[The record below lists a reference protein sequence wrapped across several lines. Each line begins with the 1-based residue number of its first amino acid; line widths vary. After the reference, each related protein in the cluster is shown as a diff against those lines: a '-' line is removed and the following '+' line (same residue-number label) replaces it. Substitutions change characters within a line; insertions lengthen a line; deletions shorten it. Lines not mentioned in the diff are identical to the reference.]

1 LAKGKYR
8 PYGSGGDAARR
19 NRLIAIALMVVIAGM
34 VVLIQVRK
42 KKAAVVP
49 TTEEIPAVSLSEIK
63 PVPAEAAD
71 EPALEMPGPSNPASA
86 AAPAPG
92 PAVSDASPQAKSPE
106 PVSAT
111 GTGTTGTAEQAAAE
125 AQAAASPEVRTLIE
139 KAVEARKAGN
149 IIAARDSLNEA
160 LKMPMS
166 EVLRDEIKRQLAL
179 LSGRWL
185 FSREVLDGD
194 TLTEWYQVQTG
205 DLLVKIANTYKVPY
219 EILMEI
225 NGIRKAEGLQAG
237 QKIKVIRGPFHAV
250 ISRKRFTMDLYLQNQ
265 YVKTYK
271 VGLGMPGRETPT
283 GLWRVKPNDKLI
295 QPPWTDPDTGRRYVA
310 TDPDYP
316 LGSRWIG
323 LEGLEGQAKG
333 RTGFAIHGTKEPETI
348 GTQSSR
354 GCIRLFN
361 GDVIEVYNLLF
372 AGQSLVRVED

>member
-1 LAKGKYR
+1 MAKGKYR
-8 PYGSGGDAARR
+8 PYGSGMDAARR

-34 VVLIQVRK
+34 VVLIQMRK
-42 KKAAVVP
+42 KKASVVSP
-49 TTEEIPAVSLSEIK
+49 TEEIPTVSLSEIK
-63 PVPAEAAD
+63 PAPAEAAD
-71 EPALEMPGPSNPASA
+71 EPALEMPGPSSSA
-86 AAPAPG
+86 PAAPAPG
-92 PAVSDASPQAKSPE
+92 PAVSVSFPQAKSPA
-106 PVSAT
+106 PVSAA
-111 GTGTTGTAEQAAAE
+111 GPTGTAEQAAAE
-125 AQAAASPEVRTLIE
+125 AQASASPEVRTLIE

-179 LSGRWL
+179 LSVRWL
-185 FSREVLDGD
+185 FSREVLEGD
-194 TLTEWYQVQTG
+194 TLTEWYQVQPG
-205 DLLVKIANTYKVPY
+205 DLLVKIANAYKVPY

-310 TDPDYP
+310 SDPDYP

-354 GCIRLFN
+354 GCIRLYN

-372 AGQSLVRVED
+372 AGQSQVRVED